1 MIAIVDYGGGNLR
14 SVFRAVC
21 AANSRQTR
29 PDEVLLVSDPEQLR
43 QADRVIFPGQG
54 AMPDCMASLE
64 RSGLAAAL
72 REVMR
77 ERPFFGICV
86 GQQMLFDRSEE
97 GDTPG
102 LGIFPGQV
110 IRFSAARGAVSPD
123 GRALKVPHMGWNR
136 VAFCRP
142 HPVLSDLPDHAQAQ
156 WFYFVH
162 SFHAAPARDD
172 DVLGVSE
179 YGGRFACAVAR
190 DNLIATQFHPEK
202 SAAAGQQL
210 LVNFCQWKPS

>member
-21 AANSRQTR
+21 AANARQTQ

-43 QADRVIFPGQG
+43 RADRVIFPGQG

-72 REVMR
+72 REAMR

-123 GRALKVPHMGWNR
+123 GRALKVPTWGGIRWPSADR
-136 VAFCRP
+136 TRCSVACQTRRRRNGFTLSTAFMRHRP
-142 HPVLSDLPDHAQAQ
+142 EKTTSSGSLSTGDAL
-156 WFYFVH
+156 
-162 SFHAAPARDD
+162 PARW
-172 DVLGVSE
+172 
-179 YGGRFACAVAR
+179 
-190 DNLIATQFHPEK
+190 PETT
-202 SAAAGQQL
+202 
-210 LVNFCQWKPS
+210 